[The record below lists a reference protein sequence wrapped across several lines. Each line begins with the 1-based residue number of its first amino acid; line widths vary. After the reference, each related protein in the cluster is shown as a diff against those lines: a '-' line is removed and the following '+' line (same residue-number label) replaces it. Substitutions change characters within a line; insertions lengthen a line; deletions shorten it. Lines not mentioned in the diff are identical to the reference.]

1 MPLFA
6 WIIIGILSFIAL
18 LVIILLI
25 AKVELRISYRN
36 ELTISAKFLFL
47 RFKLYP
53 EKQKK
58 KKKKT
63 KGKKPQVASPKPP
76 AKTEEKKK
84 SDIIPKLFEYRE
96 TVLGIVKEFASVLHF
111 RFLNINIKIA
121 TDDAAKTAITYSLA
135 VQGVSYLV
143 SFLDNYSNIDVTKNS
158 SINVYTDFLSEESSL
173 DGSVLLYTRVYHAL
187 PVLMKVVKL
196 VTQIKLKSEDTK
208 NGTN

>member
-18 LVIILLI
+18 LVIILLT
-25 AKVELRISYRN
+25 AKVELRISYKD
-36 ELTISAKFLFL
+36 ELSISAKFLFL
-47 RFKLYP
+47 NFKLYP
-53 EKQKK
+53 EKPKK
-58 KKKKT
+58 KKKK
-63 KGKKPQVASPKPP
+63 KKSKKPQPP
-76 AKTEEKKK
+76 ASKSPSKKEAKKK
-84 SDIIPKLFEYRE
+84 SDIIPKLFEYRD

-111 RFLNINIKIA
+111 RFLDINIKIA

-143 SFLDNYSNIDVTKNS
+143 SFLDNYSNVDVTKNS

-187 PVLMKVVKL
+187 PVLMKIVKL

-208 NGTN
+208 NGTI

>member
-18 LVIILLI
+18 LVIILLT
-25 AKVELRISYRN
+25 AKVELRISYKD
-36 ELTISAKFLFL
+36 ELSISAKFFFL
-47 RFKLYP
+47 NFKLYP
-53 EKQKK
+53 EKPKK
-58 KKKKT
+58 KKKK
-63 KGKKPQVASPKPP
+63 KKSKKPQPP
-76 AKTEEKKK
+76 ASKSPSKKEAKKK
-84 SDIIPKLFEYRE
+84 SDIIPKLFEYRD

-111 RFLNINIKIA
+111 RFLDINIKIA

-143 SFLDNYSNIDVTKNS
+143 SFLDNYSNVDVTKNS

-187 PVLMKVVKL
+187 PVLMKIVKL

-208 NGTN
+208 NGTI